1 MFYTIITKAR
11 DKWLEKADNA
21 TLTSLLSHINTQG
34 KLRDAQ
40 VEAIKTYLYLK
51 IECENKPLST
61 LFYEG
66 KFNTL
71 DLNSLPLSTYLRE
84 FLLNNPAALS
94 LYEYTHSL
102 QAHKI
107 LKTMESNFKTLD
119 YEKIFSDLFYRT
131 SYTDYLFSLPMGAGK
146 TYLMICFIYLDLYFS
161 LLDSTNTIFA
171 RNFLILAPSG
181 LKSSILPS
189 LKNIEKFNIHW
200 LIPSPYAEEIKRQIK
215 FEILDENKS
224 ARKSNR
230 THNPNVAKLAN
241 YENPFGLVILT
252 NAEKVILDKLD
263 KESSFADLEGKVEG
277 VKKEEWCVANELREK
292 IADIPHLS
300 IFVDEVHHAASEE
313 IKLRK
318 VISQWNKKGNLNSVM
333 GFSGTP
339 YLKSAEKVN
348 IGDSKL
354 EHKEIANIVYYYP
367 LIQGINNFLKT
378 PVVKSVNDTNRL
390 NIVESGLREFLSGDY
405 NNALGSKI
413 AIYCGGIE
421 TLEEQIYPKVCE
433 IIKDYNLST
442 ESILK
447 FHKGNGTYKEP
458 QNAQIEFD
466 NLDSKHS
473 HIKIILLVQIGKEG
487 WDCKSLS
494 GVILAQEGDC
504 PQNMVLQT
512 SCRALRQVEKGK
524 NEKALIYLNA
534 FNEKKL
540 AQQLKQEQQMSIKDF
555 ENGSN
560 ATQITLNR
568 YDRTKQLQPLAFDFY
583 QLKLKFE
590 TLHTTQANPA
600 KSLDSILQDLQS
612 QEKRIIKEKEII
624 ETTTD
629 FTQETR
635 KTKILESHAT
645 QRANFNFWLYGLIKQ
660 GFSMLS
666 MQDLAP
672 YTKQLQ
678 SIFTHIT
685 TDGFFNPSFEIKA
698 INQAIRLAFAPKR
711 SLDSKQELIPQ
722 NAQLLITQNLTEQIH
737 IDKNDKEKFIP
748 NQAEVEKILQEDR
761 GELGDEKAV
770 KDLQAALKSSTSEAV
785 KKALQAEL
793 QSLESKATK
802 TPHKDKSYHYLPY
815 RTDSGYER
823 EIYTEILSLDIFTP
837 LDLEAYYNGDSHL
850 SDFKIQV
857 IKDSKHIGIYTPD
870 FIILQRQD
878 KKIHKILIIEGKGA
892 HLQESF
898 KDKKVFM
905 QDFIKENNQKFGY
918 DKFDYLY
925 LQDDI
930 HKGDELRATLIKHCE
945 RFFTRD
951 SKEK

>member
-11 DKWLEKADNA
+11 DKWLETTDNT
-21 TLTSLLSHINTQG
+21 TLTSLLSHIKSQG
-34 KLRDAQ
+34 ELRDAQ

-61 LFYEG
+61 LFCEG
-66 KFNTL
+66 KFNAL
-71 DLNSLPLSTYLRE
+71 DLNPLPLSTYLRE
-84 FLLNNPAALS
+84 FLLDNPAALS
-94 LYEYTHSL
+94 LYEYAHSL
-102 QAHKI
+102 QARTI
-107 LKTMESNFKTLD
+107 LKSMESHFATLD
-119 YEKIFSDLFYRT
+119 YQKIFSDLFYHA

-146 TYLMICFIYLDLYFS
+146 TYLMICFICLDLYFS
-161 LLDSTNTIFA
+161 LLDSANTTFA

-200 LIPSPYAEEIKRQIK
+200 LIPSPYAEDIKRQIK

-252 NAEKVILDKLD
+252 NAEKVILDKLN
-263 KESSFADLEGKVEG
+263 KESSLADIDGA
-277 VKKEEWCVANELREK
+277 KKEEWYVANELREK
-292 IADIPHLS
+292 IAQIPNLS
-300 IFVDEVHHAASEE
+300 IFVDEVHHAATEE

-318 VISQWNKKGNLNSVM
+318 VIAQWAKKGNLNSCL

-405 NNALGSKI
+405 HNALGSKI
-413 AIYCGGIE
+413 AIYCGSIE

-433 IIKDYNLST
+433 IIKDYSLST

-447 FHKGNGTYKEP
+447 FHKGNKTYKEP

-524 NEKALIYLNA
+524 IEKALIYLNT

-555 ENGSN
+555 ENGSSAN
-560 ATQITLNR
+560 TITLNR
-568 YDRTKQLQPLAFDFY
+568 YDRTKQLKPLAFDFY

-600 KSLDSILQDLQS
+600 KNLDSILQDLQ
-612 QEKRIIKEKEII
+612 ENRLI

-629 FTQETR
+629 FTQDTHT
-635 KTKILESHAT
+635 TKILDSHAT
-645 QRANFNFWLYGLIKQ
+645 QMAHFNFWLYSIVKQ
-660 GFSMLS
+660 GFHTLS
-666 MQDLAP
+666 MQDFAP

-685 TDGFFNPSFEIKA
+685 KDGFFNPSFDIES
-698 INQAIRLAFAPKR
+698 INRAIRLAFATKR
-711 SLDSKQELIPQ
+711 SLDSKHELIPQ
-722 NAQLLITQNLTEQIH
+722 NAQLLITQNLTKQIH
-737 IDKNDKEKFIP
+737 IDEKDKESFIP
-748 NQAEVEKILQEDR
+748 SQAEAERILQEDR
-761 GELGDEKAV
+761 GGLDNEKEIQ
-770 KDLQAALKSSTSEAV
+770 DLQAALKSSTSEAV

-793 QSLESKATK
+793 KSLESKATK

-823 EIYTEILSLDIFTP
+823 EIYKEILSLDIFAH

-898 KDKKVFM
+898 KDKRAFM

-930 HKGDELRATLIKHCE
+930 HKGDGLKTALIKHCE
-945 RFFTRD
+945 RFFNKD

>member
-61 LFYEG
+61 LFCEG

-71 DLNSLPLSTYLRE
+71 DLDSLPLSVHLRE

-94 LYEYTHSL
+94 LYEYAHSL

-107 LKTMESNFKTLD
+107 LNAMESHFATLD
-119 YEKIFSDLFYRT
+119 YQKIFSDVFYSL

-146 TYLMICFIYLDLYFS
+146 TYLMMCFIYLDLYFV
-161 LLDSTNTIFA
+161 LNDPTNTTFA
-171 RNFLILAPSG
+171 HNFLILAPSG

-200 LIPSPYAEEIKRQIK
+200 LIPSPYAEKIKALIK

-224 ARKSNR
+224 SKKSNR
-230 THNPNVAKLAN
+230 THNPNAAKLAN

-263 KESSFADLEGKVEG
+263 KESSLADLEGA
-277 VKKEEWCVANELREK
+277 KKEEWHIANELRER
-292 IADIPHLS
+292 IAHIPHLS
-300 IFVDEVHHAASEE
+300 VFVDEVHHAASEE

-318 VISQWNKKGNLNSVM
+318 VIAQWAEKGNLHSCL

-339 YLKSAEKVN
+339 YLKSAEKVS

-354 EHKEIANIVYYYP
+354 AHKEIANIVYYYP

-378 PVVKSVNDTNRL
+378 PIVKTSSDTNRL
-390 NIVESGLREFLSGDY
+390 NIVESGLREFLSGGDY
-405 NNALGSKI
+405 NNALGGKI
-413 AIYCGGIE
+413 AIYCGSIE
-421 TLEEQIYPKVCE
+421 NLEEQIYPRVCE
-433 IIKDYNLST
+433 ILKDYNLGA

-447 FHKGNGTYKEP
+447 FHKGNTTYKEP
-458 QNAQIEFD
+458 QNAQVEFD

-473 HIKIILLVQIGKEG
+473 SIKVILLVQIGKEG

-512 SCRALRQVEKGK
+512 SCRALRQVEKGRS
-524 NEKALIYLNA
+524 EKALIYLNA

-540 AQQLKQEQQMSIKDF
+540 AEQLQQEQQMSIKDF
-555 ENGSN
+555 ENGGSAN
-560 ATQITLNR
+560 TITLNR
-568 YDRTKQLQPLAFDFY
+568 YDRTKQVRLPEFKFY
-583 QLKLKFE
+583 QFKLSFE
-590 TLHTTQANPA
+590 TLREQEANPA
-600 KSLDSILQDLQS
+600 LQLDSILHNLPAYKQS
-612 QEKRIIKEKEII
+612 II

-635 KTKILESHAT
+635 KTKILESHST
-645 QRANFNFWLYGLIKQ
+645 QRANFNFWLYHLVKHS
-660 GFSMLS
+660 FHTLS

-685 TDGFFNPSFEIKA
+685 KDSFFDLSFDIKA

-722 NAQLLITQNLTEQIH
+722 NAQLLITQKLTPQIH
-737 IDKNDKEKFIP
+737 IDKNDEEKFIP
-748 NQAEVEKILQEDR
+748 NQAKVEKILQEDR
-761 GELGDEKAV
+761 GELGLSPQEK
-770 KDLQAALKSSTSEAV
+770 QALKILKETKGNEAII
-785 KKALQAEL
+785 KD
-793 QSLESKATK
+793 LESKATK

-823 EIYTEILSLDIFTP
+823 EIYKEILSLDIFTP

-857 IKDSKHIGIYTPD
+857 IKDSKYIGFYTPD
-870 FIILQRQD
+870 FLILQRQD
-878 KKIHKILIIEGKGA
+878 KQIYKVLIIEGKGA
-892 HLQESF
+892 HLSEVF
-898 KDKKVFM
+898 ADKKAFM
-905 QDFIKENNQKFGY
+905 QDFIKQNNQKFGY

-930 HKGDELRATLIKHCE
+930 HKGDELKATLIKHCE